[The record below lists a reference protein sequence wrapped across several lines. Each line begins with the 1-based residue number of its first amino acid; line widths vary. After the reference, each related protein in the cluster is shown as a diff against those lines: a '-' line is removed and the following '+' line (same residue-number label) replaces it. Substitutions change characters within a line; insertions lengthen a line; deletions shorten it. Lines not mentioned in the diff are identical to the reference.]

1 MESGLYIQMFG
12 PMGFTVSGKG
22 VTTRLSAKSLAILGF
37 LMCSDQRRASRD
49 KLASMLWSESYDTA
63 TYNLR
68 YNLWNIKKVI
78 PADEN
83 GEEFLL
89 ASKDACYINPNY
101 RFTSDL
107 SRLEELL
114 AVPPEQASREQLSE
128 MKVILERELMEE
140 FYIRD
145 SSDFN
150 DWLLFERTRYQKL
163 SQQILERLLERY
175 TAMQDPEGVRQTLED
190 LLRISPYEEEYYC
203 RMMQLCIQQGE
214 RPAAIQYYQRCEDL
228 LRSDLNLPPSRR
240 LRELYLELVAQD
252 QEAGGPQL
260 RKKDLQVSV
269 RVWSGSRDIQGMV
282 LAQLVAAV
290 VNACERTA
298 ISQIP
303 KVFLEDLASIQP
315 LLIPACGLEGSCRQV
330 PQVRLLHSLC
340 GFFSQ
345 LAQFYHLSLHMEH
358 MARADGFSRTALEYL
373 LHACPDA
380 VALSWEEEPAELPEG
395 IV

>member
-1 MESGLYIQMFG
+1 MESGLFIQMFG
-12 PMGFTVSGKG
+12 PMGFTVAGKP

-37 LMCSDQRRASRD
+37 LMCSDQHRASRD

-101 RFTSDL
+101 QFTSDL

-114 AVPPEQASREQLSE
+114 AIPPEQTSREQLSE

-145 SSDFN
+145 SGDFN

-163 SQQILERLLERY
+163 AQQILERLLASY
-175 TAMQDPEGVRQTLED
+175 TAVQDAEGIRQTLED

-203 RMMQLCIQQGE
+203 RIMQLCIKQGE
-214 RPAAIQYYQRCEDL
+214 RPAAIQYYQKCEEL

-240 LRELYLELVAQD
+240 LRELYLDLVAQE
-252 QEAGGPQL
+252 QEPDGQQL
-260 RKKDLQVSV
+260 RKKEIYLSV
-269 RVWSGSRDIQGMV
+269 PVWSGSRSVPGMA
-282 LAQLVAAV
+282 LSHLLAAV
-290 VNACERTA
+290 VNACERTV
-298 ISQIP
+298 ISQLP

-315 LLIPACGLEGSCRQV
+315 LLIPVCGLEGNCRQV
-330 PQVRLLHSLC
+330 SRVRLLNSLC
-340 GFFSQ
+340 GFFNQ
-345 LAQFYHLSLHMEH
+345 LTQFYSLTIQMEP
-358 MARADGFSRTALEYL
+358 AACADEFSRTALEYL
-373 LHACPDA
+373 RYGCPDTA
-380 VALSWEEEPAELPEG
+380 ALFWEDSPEPAEPEG
-395 IV
+395 